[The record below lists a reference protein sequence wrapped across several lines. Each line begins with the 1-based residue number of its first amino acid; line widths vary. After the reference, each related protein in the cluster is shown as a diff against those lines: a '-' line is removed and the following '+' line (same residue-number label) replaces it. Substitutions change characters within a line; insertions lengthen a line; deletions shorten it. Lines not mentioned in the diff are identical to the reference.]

1 MSFGFANAGGLEDIY
16 EHNSRWNLE
25 VEAKPSWSTFFHLG
39 IQSYEITP
47 HGDGGGGPLGKLA
60 NHVVSP
66 ESPNFWWRRQFPP
79 YK

>member
-1 MSFGFANAGGLEDIY
+1 MSFGFASAGGLEDIY

-25 VEAKPSWSTFFHLG
+25 VEAKPSWSTFFR
-39 IQSYEITP
+39 YEIIP